1 VRARVTA
8 ATEPIPDVSGI
19 QRRTLIVISGAQIF
33 SGFGLAAGITVGAL
47 LAADVWHNT
56 SLTGVPAVIMTVGAA
71 LAALVIGSLS
81 QRKGR
86 RLGLAGGYLAG
97 AVGAAGIVL
106 SVWQGWS
113 PVLLISFLVYGAGS
127 AANLQAR
134 FAGAD
139 LAPPHRRATAM
150 SAILMATTLGAVLGP
165 VSAKASGTAVASQ
178 GLNPL
183 LGPFVVA
190 FAAYAL
196 GGLVLAIA
204 LRPDPLLVARE
215 LHLARAASAAG
226 DANTPRDDAPA
237 PAWRSHVAAAI
248 GIMVIAQAVM
258 VAIMTM
264 TPVHLTQHHHGIGAI
279 GGIIAAHVAAMFL
292 PSPLSGWLVD
302 RFGSLFVAILAGFV
316 LIAAGVVAAVANP
329 GGVVGL
335 TIALVLL
342 GLGWSLAMVSGSA
355 MLTAWAPVAVRPR
368 LQGRSDALTTLAG
381 ASGAGMAG
389 VVMGWN
395 GYSSLAWAGAVLAAL
410 MIPIAVLV
418 RTRRPATISAS

>member
-1 VRARVTA
+1 MTA
-8 ATEPIPDVSGI
+8 ATEPIPDVIGI

-56 SLTGVPAVIMTVGAA
+56 ALTGVPAVIMTVGAA
-71 LAALVIGSLS
+71 LAALAIGNLS

-106 SVWQGWS
+106 SVWQDWS

-165 VSAKASGTAVASQ
+165 VSAKASGTVVASQ

-204 LRPDPLLVARE
+204 LRPDPLLVARK
-215 LHLARAASAAG
+215 LHLARAASAASAAG
-226 DANTPRDDAPA
+226 DAHAALDDAPA

-279 GGIIAAHVAAMFL
+279 GGVIAAHVAAMFL

-302 RFGSLFVAILAGFV
+302 RFGTLFVAIVAGFV
-316 LIAAGVVAAVANP
+316 LITAGVVAAVANP

-342 GLGWSLAMVSGSA
+342 GLGWSLATVSGSA

-395 GYSSLAWAGAVLAAL
+395 GYSSLAWTGAVLAAL